1 MRSKNVAEIALE
13 GTGAPPLERARRRR
27 IAIAEF
33 TTFKTQF
40 YFIGLGTPRP
50 KRSME
55 GGVAPLEEGHGV
67 YFAKAMGPLW
77 PRIFFQLR
85 YYREMADSRNKGA
98 AFERDIVKRLN
109 GFFEEQGVATRCKRN
124 LDQYQA
130 KNLCDITI
138 PGYAIE
144 CKAYKEG
151 WWFQKAWWEQVC
163 SAAGDDIP
171 VLVWKFNNKPIRVTL
186 PMGAFNPNYADLEG
200 CAVIPFDDWLDIL
213 AKDWIP
219 EQKAA

>member
-1 MRSKNVAEIALE
+1 
-13 GTGAPPLERARRRR
+13 
-27 IAIAEF
+27 
-33 TTFKTQF
+33 
-40 YFIGLGTPRP
+40 
-50 KRSME
+50 
-55 GGVAPLEEGHGV
+55 
-67 YFAKAMGPLW
+67 
-77 PRIFFQLR
+77 LR

-109 GFFEEQGVATRCKRN
+109 GFFEAQGVDIRCKRN

-144 CKAYKEG
+144 CKAYKDG

-163 SAAGDDIP
+163 TAAGDDIP

-186 PMGAFNPNYADLEG
+186 PMGAFNPDYADLEG
-200 CAVIPFDDWLDIL
+200 VAVISFDDWLDIL

-219 EQKAA
+219 NQKAA